1 MDATLTGEYR
11 QHMGPFDLTEDQI
24 AIRDM
29 ARDFADDKLAPNA
42 LSWDEHKHFPVDV
55 LREAAALG
63 MGGIYVKEDVGGSG
77 LTRFDAALIFEAL
90 ATGDPSIAAYISIHN
105 MVTWMIDRFG
115 SDEQRQRWVP
125 NLCSMDF
132 LGSYCLT
139 EPNAGSDAA
148 ALKTRALL
156 DGDHYV
162 LNGQKQFISGAGASD
177 IYVVMVRTGG
187 DGPSGISTL
196 VVPAETPGLSYAANE
211 RKMGWNAQPTRA
223 VLFED
228 ARVPVA
234 NRLGEEGIGF
244 KIAMAGLDGGR
255 LNIAACS
262 LGGAQIALEKTLIYM
277 RDRKAFGRALNE
289 FQALQFRLADMATEL
304 SAARLFL
311 YAATAAYDSG
321 HPETTMRC
329 AMAKRFVTDI
339 GFKVANE
346 ALQMHGGY
354 GYLSEYGIE
363 KIVRDLRVHQIL
375 EGTNEIMRLII
386 ARKLIAEA

>member
-1 MDATLTGEYR
+1 MS
-11 QHMGPFDLTEDQI
+11 QFDLTESQI
-24 AIRDM
+24 AIREM
-29 ARDFADDKLAPNA
+29 ARDFAADKLAPNA
-42 LSWDEHKHFPVDV
+42 LSWDENKHFPVDV
-55 LREAAALG
+55 LREAAGLG
-63 MGGIYVKEDVGGSG
+63 MGGIYVREDVGGSE

-90 ATGDPSIAAYISIHN
+90 AAGDPSIAAYTSIHN

-115 SDEQRQRWVP
+115 SEEQRKRWVP
-125 NLCSMDF
+125 QLCTMAS

-139 EPNAGSDAA
+139 EPNAGSDAV
-148 ALKTRALL
+148 ALKTRAVME
-156 DGDHYV
+156 GDHYV
-162 LNGQKQFISGAGASD
+162 LNGQKQFISGAGVSD

-187 DGPSGISTL
+187 EGASGISAL
-196 VVPAETPGLSYAANE
+196 VVPADTPGLSFGAIE

-223 VLFED
+223 VVFDD
-228 ARVPVA
+228 ARVPIA
-234 NRLGEEGIGF
+234 NRLGGEGTGF

-262 LGGAQIALEKTLIYM
+262 LGGAQSALDKALSYM
-277 RDRKAFGRALNE
+277 RDRKAFGKSLTE

-304 SAARLFL
+304 AAARLFL
-311 YAATAAYDSG
+311 YAAAAAYDSG

-354 GYLSEYGIE
+354 GYLSDYGIE

-386 ARKLIAEA
+386 ARKLIAES